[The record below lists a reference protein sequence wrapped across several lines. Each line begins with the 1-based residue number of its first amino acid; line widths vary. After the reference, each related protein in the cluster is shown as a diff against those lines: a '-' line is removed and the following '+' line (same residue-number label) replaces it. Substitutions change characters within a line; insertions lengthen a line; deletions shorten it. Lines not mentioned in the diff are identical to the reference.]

1 VVATWRLDRLG
12 RSLRHVIDTVRLL
25 EHRGVGA
32 LLVAA
37 DILGNDPTVLAKIYA
52 HLYNSDRRAAV
63 DGLGIR
69 LAPMDGLR
77 AQQL

>member
-1 VVATWRLDRLG
+1 M
-12 RSLRHVIDTVRLL
+12 
-25 EHRGVGA
+25 GA

-52 HLYNSDRRAAV
+52 HLYNSNRRAAV